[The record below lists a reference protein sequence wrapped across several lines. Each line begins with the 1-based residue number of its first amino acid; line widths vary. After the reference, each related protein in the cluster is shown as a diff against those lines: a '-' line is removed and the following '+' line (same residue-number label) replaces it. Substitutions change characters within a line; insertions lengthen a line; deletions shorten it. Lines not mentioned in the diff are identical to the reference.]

1 MKRDPFEPF
10 IDLQERPDIAGEFNI
25 EAGWRFALAR
35 RALFAELDAL
45 SHLNHTTFLRYFED
59 ARLGYMMHHGLS
71 APGPDVTGC
80 VLARLEAE
88 YKQPVFYNER
98 LIITVRTV
106 KIGNTS
112 IVLEYGAWS
121 AEKGL
126 TCQSTSLL
134 VMVVTVTGKK
144 ERISDAMRA
153 SIADFEGR
161 EF

>member
-1 MKRDPFEPF
+1 M
-10 IDLQERPDIAGEFNI
+10 
-25 EAGWRFALAR
+25 
-35 RALFAELDAL
+35 
-45 SHLNHTTFLRYFED
+45 T
-59 ARLGYMMHHGLS
+59 
-71 APGPDVTGC
+71 PGPDVIGC

-126 TCQSTSLL
+126 ICRSTSLL
-134 VMVVTVTGKK
+134 VMVVTVTGEK

-153 SIADFEGR
+153 SIAGFEGR
-161 EF
+161 EY

>member
-1 MKRDPFEPF
+1 
-10 IDLQERPDIAGEFNI
+10 
-25 EAGWRFALAR
+25 
-35 RALFAELDAL
+35 
-45 SHLNHTTFLRYFED
+45 
-59 ARLGYMMHHGLS
+59 YMMHHGLT
-71 APGPDVTGC
+71 APAPDSTGC

-88 YKQPVFYNER
+88 YKQPVFFDER
-98 LIITVRTV
+98 LIVTVRAA

-112 IVLEYGAWS
+112 IMLEYGAWS

-134 VMVVTVTGKK
+134 VMVVTTTGEK

>member
-1 MKRDPFEPF
+1 MRLLIATSNPGKASEYRSALEPLGFEVT
-10 IDLQERPDIAGEFNI
+10 
-25 EAGWRFALAR
+25 ALADYPP
-35 RALFAELDAL
+35 LAEPEETE
-45 SHLNHTTFLRYFED
+45 STFR
-59 ARLGYMMHHGLS
+59 GN
-71 APGPDVTGC
+71 
-80 VLARLEAE
+80 ARLEAD
-88 YKQPVFYNER
+88 YKQPVFYDER
-98 LIITVRTV
+98 LLITVRAA

-112 IVLEYGAWS
+112 LLLEYGAWS

-161 EF
+161 EY